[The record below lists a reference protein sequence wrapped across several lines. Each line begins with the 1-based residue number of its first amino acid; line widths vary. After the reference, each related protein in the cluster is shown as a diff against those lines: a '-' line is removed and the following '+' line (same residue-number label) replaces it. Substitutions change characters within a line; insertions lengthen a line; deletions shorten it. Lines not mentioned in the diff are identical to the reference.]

1 MSSAKLPL
9 EVSTTTNRGWRVIAV
24 RGDLDMATAPHLET
38 ACTGVGD
45 QLALDMSGVR
55 FIDSSG
61 LRALFEINKATD
73 RLVLVGSSAV
83 VKRLL
88 ALTEMTGVFEM
99 SEDLSDLVDS

>member
-1 MSSAKLPL
+1 MTSAKLPL
-9 EVSTTTNRGWRVIAV
+9 EVSTTTRGSWRVATV
-24 RGDLDMATAPHLET
+24 SGDLDMATAPHLEK
-38 ACTGVGD
+38 ACADEDG

-61 LRALFEINKATD
+61 LRTLFEINKASS

-88 ALTEMTGVFEM
+88 SLTEMTDVFEM
-99 SEDLSDLVDS
+99 SDDLSDLDS